1 MSAAKLLE
9 LYGFPASMHRKSV
22 STLSGG
28 EQRRLALVTTLM
40 GEPNFLL
47 LDEPTNDLDLAMMES
62 LEEYLTSFGG
72 CLLVSSHDRAF
83 LDLVCDELFVLDG
96 SGAVTHHSM
105 RYGEWR
111 ERQQTV
117 SAPAS
122 REETKVSQRT
132 QPREKRKGLSRYE
145 EQQLAALEERLEE
158 LG

>member
-1 MSAAKLLE
+1 
-9 LYGFPASMHRKSV
+9 
-22 STLSGG
+22 
-28 EQRRLALVTTLM
+28 
-40 GEPNFLL
+40 
-47 LDEPTNDLDLAMMES
+47 
-62 LEEYLTSFGG
+62 
-72 CLLVSSHDRAF
+72 
-83 LDLVCDELFVLDG
+83 
-96 SGAVTHHSM
+96 M

-158 LG
+158 LGVAIASLEESFSSPLPTEAGTLEERTRAYHSLQAERTETEEAWLSLAERV